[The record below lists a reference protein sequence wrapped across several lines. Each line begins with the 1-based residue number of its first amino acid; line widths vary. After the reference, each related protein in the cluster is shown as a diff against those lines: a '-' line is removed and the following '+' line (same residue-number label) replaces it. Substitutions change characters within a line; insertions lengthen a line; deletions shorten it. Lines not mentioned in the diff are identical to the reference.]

1 MSDTQDAGS
10 KTVADK
16 NRPCIFCSISPGRI
30 ILEHPLAIV
39 ERDTYPVTQGHTLVI
54 PRRHV
59 TSFFDTTVEERAA
72 IMTLLGQAKVLIER
86 EYAPDGYN
94 IGINDGSAAGQTI
107 MHLHVHL
114 IPRYLGDTSDPRGG
128 IRRIFADKAAYWK
141 RE

>member
-10 KTVADK
+10 KTVMDK
-16 NRPCIFCSISPGRI
+16 NNPCIFCSIAPDRI

-39 ERDTYPVTQGHTLVI
+39 ERDTYPLTQGHSLVI

-59 TSFFDTTVEERAA
+59 ASFFDTTVEERAA
-72 IMTLLGQAKVLIER
+72 IMELLGQAKALIER
-86 EYAPDGYN
+86 DYAPDGYN

-114 IPRYLGDTSDPRGG
+114 IPRYLGDSSDPRGG
-128 IRRIFADKAAYWK
+128 IRRIFPDKAAYWN